1 MAAAEAG
8 AQPRARRPTV
18 TFLALAALVTLL
30 AAVGW
35 ALLQVPAPLK
45 VVRLPDGSVLR
56 LEAVTFAPRHQL
68 VRGRYWQRLL
78 APVLPARMQ
87 PTTITYRN
95 PEAPRVVFW
104 TSGLGARVLAQHQYR
119 AVAFEQ
125 GAGEVDSLARP
136 FNAPLPSGE
145 FVRGWALS
153 AYPRRR
159 ERLKLRIYEGVGR
172 QPRGVVASFTVANP
186 ALGPFLRW
194 QPAALPA
201 TETAG
206 DLSVT
211 LLDGRA
217 GGPGPALLPERIRRQ
232 EWSQLTLRHRCD
244 SRPPGQWEAVGL
256 TLSDATGNRV
266 VPPVLTRRH
275 TDAETGL
282 AWMRNLLPR
291 GEVWKARVEY
301 VQRGGFAAGDL
312 WTVKGVPVPR
322 RGPEFFPEQSTTH
335 DSGPV
340 AFRLV
345 PRRDPSGELHFML
358 RLDALPRGVR
368 LRLVHARDNRGRL
381 TFPREEEAVVFP
393 TASEAHEQ
401 HVTVSAPFGGNRS
414 EKWWGGYRRV
424 RVAPDARTVNLTF
437 AVVRSRFVEFVF
449 QPSQR

>member
-1 MAAAEAG
+1 
-8 AQPRARRPTV
+8 
-18 TFLALAALVTLL
+18 
-30 AAVGW
+30 
-35 ALLQVPAPLK
+35 
-45 VVRLPDGSVLR
+45 
-56 LEAVTFAPRHQL
+56 
-68 VRGRYWQRLL
+68 
-78 APVLPARMQ
+78 
-87 PTTITYRN
+87 
-95 PEAPRVVFW
+95 
-104 TSGLGARVLAQHQYR
+104 
-119 AVAFEQ
+119 
-125 GAGEVDSLARP
+125 
-136 FNAPLPSGE
+136 
-145 FVRGWALS
+145 
-153 AYPRRR
+153 
-159 ERLKLRIYEGVGR
+159 
-172 QPRGVVASFTVANP
+172 
-186 ALGPFLRW
+186 
-194 QPAALPA
+194 
-201 TETAG
+201 
-206 DLSVT
+206 
-211 LLDGRA
+211 
-217 GGPGPALLPERIRRQ
+217 
-232 EWSQLTLRHRCD
+232 
-244 SRPPGQWEAVGL
+244 
-256 TLSDATGNRV
+256 
-266 VPPVLTRRH
+266 
-275 TDAETGL
+275 
-282 AWMRNLLPR
+282 MRNLLPR

-345 PRRDPSGELHFML
+345 PRRGTSGELHFML